1 MKTKYIID
9 RGCTS
14 CDECRW
20 LCPVKAI
27 SMDLQGAHIDPG
39 KCIGCGVCMNN
50 CPSEAIR
57 PVNPEREEKI

>member
-1 MKTKYIID
+1 MKKKYIID

-14 CDECRW
+14 CDECRG

-27 SMDLQGAHIDPG
+27 SMDLNGAHIDLE
-39 KCIGCGVCMNN
+39 KCIGCGICINN

-57 PVNPEREEKI
+57 PIQADARQQ

>member
-20 LCPVKAI
+20 LCPAKAI
-27 SMDLQGAHIDPG
+27 SMTLDGAFIDQE
-39 KCIGCGVCMNN
+39 KCIGCGICMKN

-57 PVNPEREEKI
+57 PLTKESV